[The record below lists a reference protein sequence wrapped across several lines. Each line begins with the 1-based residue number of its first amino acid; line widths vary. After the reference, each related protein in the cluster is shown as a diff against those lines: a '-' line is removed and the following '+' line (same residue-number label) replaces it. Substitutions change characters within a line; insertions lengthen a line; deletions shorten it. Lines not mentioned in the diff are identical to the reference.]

1 MRKLSALPICLA
13 LLLGLVL
20 PAQAQGQPV
29 ANLYPADVSAFPVI
43 SAFLDVFDAN
53 RIFASGLKPE
63 AVTVLEDGQ
72 ILPVSSLTELA
83 IPLQLVVA
91 VNQGPALDA
100 RDKTGFSRFQRVT
113 QVLAG
118 WAQTR
123 PADLPDDFSLV
134 SQAGPVIS
142 HAGAADFVVSL
153 NAFQPDF
160 RAATPN
166 LQSLGIAIETVS
178 QQTPRLGMKRAILFI
193 TPHMDDA
200 NIASAIQPYIQQAK
214 ERDIRVFVW
223 FVDADMYFFTTSA
236 AAFNTLAMESGGSMA
251 GYSGVERLPDPE
263 AYFAPLRRVYALSY
277 ESKITTAGEHKLSV
291 QVKLPAGQAVSA
303 EQVLR
308 VDVQPPNP
316 IFVSPPLQ
324 ITRQA
329 PPEDPF
335 DTEILLPSEQ
345 AISIIVEF
353 PDRHNRP
360 LVRTTLY
367 VDGQIADENTA
378 EPFDQFTWDISAYTI
393 SGEHQMVVEA
403 VDALGLSGTSMS
415 IPVTLTVIKPPRG
428 ASALLARYRQ
438 PITFSAIAI
447 AGLVLAAILLTG
459 RLRVPS
465 LREAR
470 EARRAH
476 EDPLTQPIRVVAEQP
491 VEEKPPP
498 RKRRAAKKTSA
509 APKPKRLES
518 APASL
523 IRLASD
529 GQPATSNP
537 IPLSEKEITF
547 GTDPVQC
554 SQVLDDPS
562 LSSLHARLRRTEDG
576 GYLLLDN
583 NTIAGTWV
591 NYEPVPREGYRLSH
605 GDVIH
610 FGQLIYRFT
619 LRTHPAVPKPKVVLQ
634 KPEG

>member
-1 MRKLSALPICLA
+1 MRKLSALLICLG
-13 LLLGLVL
+13 LLLGLVP
-20 PAQAQGQPV
+20 PARAQGQPV
-29 ANLYPADVSAFPVI
+29 ANLYPADASAFPTI
-43 SAFLDVFDAN
+43 SALLDVFDAN

-63 AVTVLEDGQ
+63 AVTVLENGQ
-72 ILPVSSLTELA
+72 PLPASSLTELA

-113 QVLAG
+113 QVLVG

-223 FVDADMYFFTTSA
+223 FVDADLYFFTTSA
-236 AAFNTLAMESGGSMA
+236 AAFNTLAMESGGSMI

-277 ESKITTAGEHKLSV
+277 ESKITAAGEHKLSV
-291 QVKLPAGQAVSA
+291 QVKLPSGQAVSA
-303 EQVLR
+303 EQILR

-428 ASALLARYRQ
+428 VSALLARYRQ

-447 AGLVLAAILLTG
+447 AGLLLAAILLTG

-476 EDPLTQPIRVVAEQP
+476 EDPLTQPIHAVTEQP

-509 APKPKRLES
+509 APKPKRPES

-554 SQVLDDPS
+554 SRVLDDPS

-619 LRTHPAVPKPKVVLQ
+619 LRTHPAISKPKVVLQ

>member
-1 MRKLSALPICLA
+1 MRRLSVLLICLG
-13 LLLGLVL
+13 LILGLVPL
-20 PAQAQGQPV
+20 AHAQGQPT
-29 ANLYPADVSAFPVI
+29 AELYPADASAFPTI
-43 SAFLDVFDAN
+43 SALLDVFDAN
-53 RIFASGLKPE
+53 KIFASGLKPE
-63 AVTVLEDGQ
+63 AVTVFEDGQ
-72 ILPVSSLTELA
+72 PLPASSLTELA

-100 RDKTGFSRFQRVT
+100 RDKTGFSRFQRVS
-113 QVLAG
+113 QVLIG

-153 NAFQPDF
+153 NAFQPDL
-160 RAATPN
+160 RAAVPN

-214 ERDIRVFVW
+214 ERNIRVFVW
-223 FVDADMYFFTTSA
+223 FVDAEMYFFTTSA

-251 GYSGVERLPDPE
+251 GYSGLERLPDPE

-277 ESKITTAGEHKLSV
+277 QSQITVAGEHKLSV
-291 QVKLPAGQAVSA
+291 QVKLPSGQAVSA

-316 IFVSPPLQ
+316 IFVAPPLQ

-335 DTEILLPSEQ
+335 NTEILLPAEQ
-345 AISIIVEF
+345 PISIIVEF
-353 PDRHNRP
+353 PDRHKRP

-378 EPFDQFTWDISAYTI
+378 EPFDQFTWDISAYTT
-393 SGEHQMVVEA
+393 SGEHQIVVEA
-403 VDALGLSGTSMS
+403 VDVLGLSGTSIS
-415 IPVTLTVIKPPRG
+415 IPVTLTVIQPPRG
-428 ASALLARYRQ
+428 VSVLPAKYRQ
-438 PITFSAIAI
+438 PITYAAIAI

-465 LREAR
+465 LRETRA
-470 EARRAH
+470 ARRAR
-476 EDPLTQPIRVVAEQP
+476 EDPLTQPIRAMTEQFVAEKMAP
-491 VEEKPPP
+491 W
-498 RKRRAAKKTSA
+498 KRRATA
-509 APKPKRLES
+509 APKRPEF

-523 IRLASD
+523 IRLTAN

-537 IPLSEKEITF
+537 IQLSEQEITF

-554 SQVLDDPS
+554 SQVMDDPS
-562 LSSLHARLRRTEDG
+562 LSSLHARLRQMDDG
-576 GYLLLDN
+576 DYLLLDH

-591 NYEPVPREGYRLSH
+591 NYEPVPREGYRLAH

-619 LRTHPAVPKPKVVLQ
+619 LRTQPAIPKPKVVLQ